1 MDLLVSKICAR
12 EYSSS
17 FFLMDNYELDSDDGD
32 MVHVSILSESNPDF
46 KEEMKASYFIT
57 LFIHLF
63 FQ

>member
-1 MDLLVSKICAR
+1 
-12 EYSSS
+12 
-17 FFLMDNYELDSDDGD
+17 MDNYELDSDDGD